1 MSHRKI
7 RSHGSVPF
15 SWEEKPGVPK
25 FHHQKSS
32 SDIMSFSALQI
43 MQPVPDN
50 FSSSI
55 SIPPPPCTSQP
66 PRRSYSGKVSWLHD
80 DPFIA
85 ALKSCTKSVTN
96 DRQNEGLR
104 QKGNES
110 KRTGYSKSSLF
121 SCKESCNV
129 ENDNLVKL
137 SKLPPIPKERYSRRS
152 FVKTS
157 E

>member
-25 FHHQKSS
+25 FNHQKSS
-32 SDIMSFSALQI
+32 SDMIMSLNALQI
-43 MQPVPDN
+43 LQPDN
-50 FSSSI
+50 FI

-66 PRRSYSGKVSWLHD
+66 PRRSYSGKGSWLQD

-85 ALKSCTKSVTN
+85 ALKSCTNSVTN
-96 DRQNEGLR
+96 DRRNEGLR
-104 QKGNES
+104 QKGNVS
-110 KRTGYSKSSLF
+110 KRNNSSKSSMF
-121 SCKESCNV
+121 SCKGSCNV

-152 FVKTS
+152 FVKSS